1 MKRCDIIKKDPAEVK
16 IAVLLIFFGNPHMG
30 KPQYSLFY
38 FLPALYWPGTQHKYD
53 FIDFPYSLYS
63 LWQVIIVYGYIIM
76 KVIFATYIVLC
87 QILTLAE

>member
-1 MKRCDIIKKDPAEVK
+1 MKRCDIINKDPAEVK
-16 IAVLLIFFGNPHMG
+16 IAVLLICLEIPTWENRNTAFFT
-30 KPQYSLFY
+30 FY
-38 FLPALYWPGTQHKYD
+38 LHC
-53 FIDFPYSLYS
+53 IDLVLGINTILLTSHTHYTP